1 MRASREAIFVTCFE
15 HTSDTCSVKLQKLI
29 WSDRMKGL
37 IFVVLI
43 VFGLFFSALETH
55 GQPVPD
61 QEEEVVDSEIGGTLT
76 DLPGA
81 SLCTK

>member
-1 MRASREAIFVTCFE
+1 
-15 HTSDTCSVKLQKLI
+15 
-29 WSDRMKGL
+29 MKGL

-43 VFGLFFSALETH
+43 VFGLFFFALETH

-61 QEEEVVDSEIGGTLT
+61 QEEEVVDSEVGGTLT
-76 DLPGA
+76 NLPGA